1 MPSPA
6 PYRLT
11 LAPGDYSRVCKQT
24 GSGIESES
32 FNAAYGSGNK
42 VLICK
47 VLPQPLKPAS

>member
-1 MPSPA
+1 MYFLIAKSTKNSPTDA
-6 PYRLT
+6 Y
-11 LAPGDYSRVCKQT
+11 AYN

-47 VLPQPLKPAS
+47 VLPQPLNPAS